1 MNLSNKQ
8 LFVGLGAIVLVASL
22 AATQQD
28 AIIAY
33 LKATQSSLAT
43 VSIQTPVSDAVV
55 ENSSDPHL
63 IMIQTAFDQGVMM
76 LHAKEYELA
85 ITAFHKV
92 IGLAPEMP
100 EAYNNIGYALLGM
113 QAYQPAQDFFNSALE
128 LDQNLVSAYF
138 GLAITYAE
146 QKNYPLAIG
155 AMETYRHRTDDDDP
169 YLQQAYDH
177 LQAWRDADR
186 G

>member
-1 MNLSNKQ
+1 MNLSNKHI
-8 LFVGLGAIVLVASL
+8 FAGLGTVVLLASL

-43 VSIQTPVSDAVV
+43 VSTQTPVSDAVV
-55 ENSSDPHL
+55 KNSPDPHL
-63 IMIQTAFDQGVMM
+63 NVVQTAFDQGVMM

-128 LDQNLVSAYF
+128 LDQDLVSAYF

-155 AMETYRHRTDDDDP
+155 AMETYRHRTTDEDP
-169 YLQQAYDH
+169 YLQKAYDY
-177 LQAWRDADR
+177 LQVWRDAGR